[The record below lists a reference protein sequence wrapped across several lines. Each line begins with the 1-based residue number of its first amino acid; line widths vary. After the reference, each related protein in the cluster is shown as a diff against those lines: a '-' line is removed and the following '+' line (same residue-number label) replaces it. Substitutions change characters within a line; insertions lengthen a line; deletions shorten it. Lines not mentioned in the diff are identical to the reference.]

1 MIDWAEK
8 NKKMSFSSLNREWM
22 FVSLTDIVV
31 MEDDQIGGGWGA
43 AVDIEFSLFLCC
55 VGGSLERC

>member
-1 MIDWAEK
+1 
-8 NKKMSFSSLNREWM
+8 M
-22 FVSLTDIVV
+22 FVSFTDIVV